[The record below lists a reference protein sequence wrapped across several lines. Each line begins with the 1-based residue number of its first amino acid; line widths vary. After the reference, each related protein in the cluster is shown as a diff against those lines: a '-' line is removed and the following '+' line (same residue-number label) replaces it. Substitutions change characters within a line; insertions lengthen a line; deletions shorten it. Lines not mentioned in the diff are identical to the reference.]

1 MPKPQVWGPPL
12 WRKLHE
18 ITFDYPVNPTDEQKR
33 DMINFFKNKVPT
45 MIPCEECVENYN
57 KKLMYFP
64 IELNVD
70 SKDELTR
77 WLIHI
82 HNQVNILTGKPIMP
96 VKEAI
101 ALYERDSN
109 ISNKVIML
117 LVILLVFAILICRS

>member
-1 MPKPQVWGPPL
+1 MPKPKVWGPPL

-18 ITFDYPVNPTDEQKR
+18 ITFDYPDNPTDEQKR
-33 DMINFFKNKVPT
+33 VMINFFKNKVPT

-64 IELNVD
+64 VELNVD

-117 LVILLVFAILICRS
+117 LVILLVFVLLWCRS